1 MIIKIILKSSSQYSN
16 LSKDA
21 LALSAEIGNETLSS
35 IRLIKS
41 FFGENYE
48 KRDYEMAIDYAYT
61 KGKAKA
67 QAYGIFMA
75 LLGMISNLSILVV
88 ISYGAFLVHSDD
100 LNVGQLISFVLYTT
114 YIALGLSEFSGLYS
128 DFSNAFGASIR
139 VLEIMDHKP
148 KILNSERQGII
159 PKTDCDGLV
168 IFEHVCFHYPQRESV
183 CVLVRVVLY
192 SKILPTI
199 TTILQL
205 TLTKR
210 KTSI

>member
-1 MIIKIILKSSSQYSN
+1 MLAVVPLLGTAIILAIAIILILTIVFIAVIYGRYTKKLTKEYQ
-16 LSKDA
+16 DA

-48 KRDYEMAIDYAYT
+48 KRDYEKAIDYAYT

-114 YIALGLSEFSGLYS
+114 YIALGLSEFSGLY
-128 DFSNAFGASIR
+128 R
-139 VLEIMDHKP
+139 LEQ
-148 KILNSERQGII
+148 N
-159 PKTDCDGLV
+159 
-168 IFEHVCFHYPQRESV
+168 
-183 CVLVRVVLY
+183 
-192 SKILPTI
+192 
-199 TTILQL
+199 L
-205 TLTKR
+205 TLTC
-210 KTSI
+210 IFI